1 MLVSNP
7 AIQFMVYELLKRRTI
22 AAAGENGEVNKKELM
37 AITYFLMGALA
48 KTVATVIT
56 YPLQLVQSKLR
67 VSNQYSV
74 SSQT

>member
-7 AIQFMVYELLKRRTI
+7 AIQFMVYEFLKRRTMGV
-22 AAAGENGEVNKKELM
+22 AEDGNVNKKELT

-48 KTVATVIT
+48 KTVATVFT

-67 VSNQYSV
+67 VTYPSYSK
-74 SSQT
+74 QTK